1 MTIRYELNPPKVDK
15 DGLLSKD
22 ELAKKLDK
30 FKNRVAEISS
40 SCDGIHITDSVLG
53 TKRISPLVA
62 SKSIKKNFPDMKM
75 TISIRVRDNDITEI
89 EKIVNDA
96 ITLGVNGIL
105 ILKGDASPDNPK
117 DSGLIPSQV
126 VKHLKELELDKKIDL
141 FLSLPANPDFKKIQ
155 KKIDV
160 KPTGFITQ
168 VIESVDQVS
177 NLVSLLKPH
186 GFKIIPIVLFPSD
199 KNLKSAQFLKLD
211 WSNYEENVFDFI
223 KKILDLTTNVLI
235 TSPNDFN
242 GVQKTLTKL
251 VI

>member
-1 MTIRYELNPPKVDK
+1 MTIIYEVNPPKLPKDK
-15 DGLLSKD
+15 TLSDDERKNLL
-22 ELAKKLDK
+22 EKLNERMSEIN
-30 FKNRVAEISS
+30 KN
-40 SCDGIHITDSVLG
+40 CDGIHITDSVLG

-62 SKSIKKNFPDMKM
+62 SKSIKKNFPDMKI
-75 TISIRVRDNDITEI
+75 TISVRVRDNDITEI

-96 ITLGVNGIL
+96 ITLGVNGVL
-105 ILKGDASPDNPK
+105 ILKGDASPDNTK

-155 KKIDV
+155 KKIDA
-160 KPTGFITQ
+160 KPIGFITQ
-168 VIESVDQVS
+168 VVESVDQVS

-223 KKILDLTTNVLI
+223 KKIHDLTTNVLI

>member
-1 MTIRYELNPPKVDK
+1 
-15 DGLLSKD
+15 
-22 ELAKKLDK
+22 
-30 FKNRVAEISS
+30 
-40 SCDGIHITDSVLG
+40 
-53 TKRISPLVA
+53 
-62 SKSIKKNFPDMKM
+62 
-75 TISIRVRDNDITEI
+75 
-89 EKIVNDA
+89 
-96 ITLGVNGIL
+96 VNGVL

-126 VKHLKELELDKKIDL
+126 VKHLNELELDKKIDL

-155 KKIDV
+155 KKIDA

-168 VIESVDQVS
+168 VVESVDQVS

-223 KKILDLTTNVLI
+223 KKIHDLTTNVLI